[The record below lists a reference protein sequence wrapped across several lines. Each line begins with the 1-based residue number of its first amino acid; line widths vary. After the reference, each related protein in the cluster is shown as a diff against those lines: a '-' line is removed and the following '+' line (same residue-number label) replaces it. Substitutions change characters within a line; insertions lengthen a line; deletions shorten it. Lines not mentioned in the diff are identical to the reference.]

1 MHLCIFVFV
10 ASFPALSTLEPGCI
24 LAASLQDHGQHTATA
39 LQHSVFVRVCICIS
53 IMILVCIF
61 VTIWDRIWVTTWICI
76 CVNTWVYLC
85 VIIWEVCNVEDE
97 SIFFVKKKV
106 KNWNGTKLH
115 EATADAKS
123 GDQKRCE
130 HLRKQLSNI
139 LYLSNFYLY
148 FSHDVYFNLFH
159 NLYLYLAKRSRWSK
173 KAGSISANSCQT
185 FCIFRN
191 L

>member
-97 SIFFVKKKV
+97 SIFFVKKKSKKLERHKITWSNCRCKVWGSKTLRASAQTAV
-106 KNWNGTKLH
+106 KHFVFVKFLSVFLSWCVFQFVSQSIFVFGKAISV
-115 EATADAKS
+115 EQKS
-123 GDQKRCE
+123 WE
-130 HLRKQLSNI
+130 HQRKQLSNI
-139 LYLSNFYLY
+139 LY
-148 FSHDVYFNLFH
+148 FS
-159 NLYLYLAKRSRWSK
+159 
-173 KAGSISANSCQT
+173 
-185 FCIFRN
+185 
-191 L
+191 